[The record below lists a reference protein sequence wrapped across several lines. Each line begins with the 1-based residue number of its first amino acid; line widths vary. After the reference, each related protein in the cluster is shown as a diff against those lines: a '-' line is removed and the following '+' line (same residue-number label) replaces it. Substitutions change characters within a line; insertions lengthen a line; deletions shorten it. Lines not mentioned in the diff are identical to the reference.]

1 MTSGAEEVGD
11 LETGGI
17 CVRHSD
23 IRRAAI
29 ETDDDELLSLVD
41 NCDAVQAS
49 RLSGAVRVAK
59 WLVRPAC
66 RSAVPRS
73 LTSHQEMHFS

>member
-1 MTSGAEEVGD
+1 MTSGPKEVGD

-17 CVRHSD
+17 YARHSD

-41 NCDAVQAS
+41 NCDAVQAL
-49 RLSGAVRVAK
+49 RLSHAVRVAR

-66 RSAVPRS
+66 
-73 LTSHQEMHFS
+73 